1 MRIISRFTALL
12 ACLLSA
18 TAAAATPA
26 PITDVMLFPGGATI
40 SRTVQISPGMTQAV
54 IEGLPS
60 GFDMQTLRA
69 EAGAG
74 IHVGEIVSADAAKTQ
89 AVNPAEAS
97 LEAKITALRDQRAA
111 LDTDAQS
118 AQLVIDYLGRL
129 GGGGDDA
136 TNARH
141 STPMD
146 GKALTGLAG
155 AMSAEASKAYARV
168 QHVAIAKRDL
178 DKKIDAAQRDLA
190 RLRTG
195 AMDTRTL
202 TINLTAERAGTLTV
216 SYQVNNAGWKPAY
229 RASLNSETSKLELE
243 RQAIISQKTG
253 EDWSNVR
260 LTLSTSQPRRTT
272 SGGDPHPWL
281 LSWQRTETRGFDSY
295 ESMPAPAAAP
305 AAPLAESMVTNN
317 SIGGKRKAPKE
328 EDKAAAEPEE
338 PDYAPPTF
346 ETQAMFATEFQVPAR
361 TSLPADGR
369 EVSVALAKETLA
381 VKQYLQ
387 ATPRQDA
394 AVYVTAEADKPQGD
408 WPAGAMQL
416 FRDGSYVGSNDWNP
430 QAKDHLVLGFG
441 RDAQMHVSVVPVK
454 GDSGT
459 AGFFGSRD
467 RKKIATVFAL
477 TNHHRRPVNLLVLEA
492 SPVST
497 SDEVRVRSTFEPK
510 PSHETWEDKRG
521 VMAWELNLAPG
532 ETSKIRTDYEIDF
545 PGEGNLLGLP

>member
-1 MRIISRFTALL
+1 MRNHSISRFTTLP
-12 ACLLSA
+12 CLLFA
-18 TAAAATPA
+18 TAANAATPA
-26 PITDVMLFPGGATI
+26 PITDVLLFPGGATI
-40 SRTVQISPGMTQAV
+40 SRTVQVGPGMTQAV

-97 LEAKITALRDQRAA
+97 LEARITALRDQRAV
-111 LDTDAQS
+111 LHTEEQS
-118 AQLVIDYLGRL
+118 ARLVIDYLARL
-129 GGGGDDA
+129 GGSNEAQDA
-136 TNARH
+136 RR
-141 STPMD
+141 STPVD
-146 GKALTGLAG
+146 GKALTGLAT
-155 AMSAEASKAYARV
+155 AMSTEASKAYARI
-168 QHVAIAKRDL
+168 QHVTIAKRDL

-202 TINLTAERAGTLTV
+202 TINLAAERAGTLTV

-253 EDWSNVR
+253 EDWTNVR

-281 LSWQRTETRGFDSY
+281 LSWQRTDPRSSFDSVA
-295 ESMPAPAAAP
+295 ESMPAPAAP
-305 AAPLAESMVTNN
+305 AVGVLGLNN
-317 SIGGKRKAPKE
+317 SVRAKREAEQTEAGTAP
-328 EDKAAAEPEE
+328 EPEE
-338 PDYAPPTF
+338 ADYVPPTF

-387 ATPRQDA
+387 ATPRHDA

-408 WPAGAMQL
+408 WPAGAIQL

-454 GDSGT
+454 GDSGS
-459 AGFFGSRD
+459 AGLFGSRD

-477 TNHHRRPVNLLVLEA
+477 TNHHRRPVKLLVVEP

-497 SDEVRVRSTFEPK
+497 SDEVRVRTAFEPK
-510 PSHETWEDKRG
+510 PTHETWEDKRG

-532 ETSKIRTDYEIDF
+532 ETSKITTDYEIDF
-545 PGEGNLLGLP
+545 PAEGNLQGLQ